1 VKILPL
7 DTTGRSD
14 FRLARR
20 MDWWDSDA
28 ECTLVLA
35 QPSADPDLW
44 TEYLE
49 GARRSYRAHGVE
61 RALDF
66 DAVRNGADTVLFFAA
81 LDETGQ
87 MVAGVRAKGPLRS
100 ADESH
105 AVLEWA
111 GQPSLEAVRKMITD
125 RLPFGVL
132 EMKAAW
138 VTDDPARNRCLTKTL
153 ARTGFW
159 AMALLDIQ
167 FCLATSAAHVL
178 DRWRSSG
185 GVVAS
190 IPATP
195 YPDERYRTKMMW
207 WDRRTFARQAEPDQV
222 SKIMRE
228 MMDVVRASYRR
239 NEIGTQDGSS
249 L

>member
-1 VKILPL
+1 
-7 DTTGRSD
+7 
-14 FRLARR
+14 

-66 DAVRNGADTVLFFAA
+66 DAVRNGADTILFFAA

-105 AVLEWA
+105 AVVEWA
-111 GQPSLEAVRKMITD
+111 GQPSLEAVRKMIT
-125 RLPFGVL
+125 
-132 EMKAAW
+132 
-138 VTDDPARNRCLTKTL
+138 
-153 ARTGFW
+153 
-159 AMALLDIQ
+159 
-167 FCLATSAAHVL
+167 
-178 DRWRSSG
+178 
-185 GVVAS
+185 
-190 IPATP
+190 
-195 YPDERYRTKMMW
+195 
-207 WDRRTFARQAEPDQV
+207 
-222 SKIMRE
+222 
-228 MMDVVRASYRR
+228 
-239 NEIGTQDGSS
+239 
-249 L
+249 